1 MNNGCV
7 LFLSLMYADPDPLA
21 EEGDGDREAE
31 DPEGETEE
39 DRDLALEWM
48 EDVVESGEGG

>member
-1 MNNGCV
+1 
-7 LFLSLMYADPDPLA
+7 MYADPDPLA
-21 EEGDGDREAE
+21 EERDGDKEAE

-39 DRDLALEWM
+39 DRDLALDWM